1 MTAFDSPAPPLL
13 AARGLGFSR
22 DGEIIFAPLDLEVRS
37 GDALVI
43 EGANGAGKTTLLR
56 VLAGL
61 LDPTE
66 GCLSWQGVALAD
78 GQRVAGSIAMLGH
91 HLGLKVDLTPI
102 ENLRFRIALG
112 GVRHGM
118 SPAIALRSAGLE
130 GYDDVPVRSLS
141 AGQRKR
147 TALAAL
153 LLSPAPLWLLDE
165 PYANLDREG
174 QRVVDRML
182 ETHCLRGGAAIFS
195 SHGLFTP
202 ALSRMHSMQLGGAA
216 A

>member
-1 MTAFDSPAPPLL
+1 MTSIDAPPPPLL
-13 AARGLGFSR
+13 RASGLCFAR
-22 DGEIIFAPLDLEVRS
+22 DGEPIFGPLAFEAGS
-37 GDALVI
+37 GGALVV

-61 LDPTE
+61 IDPTE
-66 GCLSWQGVALAD
+66 GELFWQGERLPD
-78 GQRVAGSIAMLGH
+78 SRRVAGSIAVLGH
-91 HLGLKVDLTPI
+91 HLGIKVELSPL
-102 ENLRFRIALG
+102 ENLQFRSALG
-112 GVRHGM
+112 GLRHGM
-118 SPAIALRSAGLE
+118 TAATALRSVGLE
-130 GYDDVPVRSLS
+130 GYEDTPVRSLS

-182 ETHCLRGGAAIFS
+182 ETHCLRGGAAIFT

-202 ALSRMHSMQLGGAA
+202 NLSRMDTLVLGGGTP
-216 A
+216 

>member
-1 MTAFDSPAPPLL
+1 MSSIDAITPPLL
-13 AARGLGFSR
+13 SARGLR
-22 DGEIIFAPLDLEVRS
+22 FARESEPILGPLDFEATA
-37 GDALVI
+37 GGALVV

-56 VLAGL
+56 ILAGL
-61 LDPTE
+61 LEATDGT
-66 GCLSWQGVALAD
+66 LYWQGEALD
-78 GQRVAGSIAMLGH
+78 GARRVPGSLALLGH
-91 HLGLKVDLTPI
+91 HLGLKGDLSPL

-112 GVRHGM
+112 GLRAGLT
-118 SPAIALRSAGLE
+118 PAIALRSVGLE
-130 GYDDVPVRSLS
+130 GFEDVPVRALS

-153 LLSPAPLWLLDE
+153 LLSPAALWLLDE

-182 ETHCLRGGAAIFS
+182 ETHCLRGGAAIFT

-202 ALSRMHSMQLGGAA
+202 SLSRMDTLVLRGAA
-216 A
+216 